1 LKVRGSCFQNV
12 DERYICAVV
21 TDAAQRCQ
29 ALGEARFLPLQHA
42 ETRPLNPVFA
52 QRAISPVKWLVDPR
66 KLSVA

>member
-1 LKVRGSCFQNV
+1 MLRGECFQNV

-21 TDAAQRCQ
+21 TRPAQRYKPS
-29 ALGEARFLPLQHA
+29 GEARFLPLQHA